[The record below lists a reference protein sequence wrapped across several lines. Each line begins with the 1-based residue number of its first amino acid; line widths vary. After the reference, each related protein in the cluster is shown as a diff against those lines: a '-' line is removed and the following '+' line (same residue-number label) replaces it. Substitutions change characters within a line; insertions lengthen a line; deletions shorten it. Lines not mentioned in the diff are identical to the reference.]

1 MNKTGRAR
9 IVVPKK
15 LGVTGFLWCLYLGS
29 APVFWLPGFSA
40 STIQTSKHLLIYLAV
55 GATAAVS
62 IFKRSVHLPWGIA
75 GLSGF
80 GLILVLSIPAVFLSE
95 LSIGLSRIV
104 DLLYAATAFS
114 SFFFLTRAGY
124 DVEKILKI
132 SAFIISGF
140 AAYSLVGMFGSLSW
154 RQPADLGFFDVSTA
168 GFGGLRTGWSNGL
181 SLYIAFSLAWV
192 YSKDSLIKFNR
203 SLLAITMAGTIF
215 ISQYMVGGRAGLL
228 ASLVSLVVLAHY
240 LIPPANRVLVYVIFS
255 AVVVAA
261 AGQAVYEHLR
271 IDRLVSNE
279 SLDVDTLDHFSA
291 NRITTYRFAF
301 KKISEKPLFGH
312 GFGNANVVGGSE
324 IHNVWLKHG
333 AEAGLLFLAAE
344 LLFVLKFMLPFPRP
358 KRIQSSY
365 VVFSRQARLY
375 AFCWAALLSGLVIS
389 MLEPRMLFGS
399 FQTSA
404 IWWCAAGVLVA
415 IQGKSHRAVFQ

>member
-1 MNKTGRAR
+1 
-9 IVVPKK
+9 
-15 LGVTGFLWCLYLGS
+15 
-29 APVFWLPGFSA
+29 
-40 STIQTSKHLLIYLAV
+40 
-55 GATAAVS
+55 
-62 IFKRSVHLPWGIA
+62 
-75 GLSGF
+75 
-80 GLILVLSIPAVFLSE
+80 
-95 LSIGLSRIV
+95 
-104 DLLYAATAFS
+104 
-114 SFFFLTRAGY
+114 
-124 DVEKILKI
+124 
-132 SAFIISGF
+132 
-140 AAYSLVGMFGSLSW
+140 MFGSLSW

-271 IDRLVSNE
+271 IDRLISDE
-279 SLDVDTLDHFSA
+279 SMDVDTLDHFSA

-301 KKISEKPLFGH
+301 KRISEKPVFGH
-312 GFGNANVVGGSE
+312 GFGNVKVAGGSE

-333 AEAGLLFLAAE
+333 AVAGLLFFAAV
-344 LLFVLKFMLPFPRP
+344 LIFVLKFMLPYPRLMC
-358 KRIQSSY
+358 IISISF
-365 VVFSRQARLY
+365 VFSR
-375 AFCWAALLSGLVIS
+375 
-389 MLEPRMLFGS
+389 
-399 FQTSA
+399 
-404 IWWCAAGVLVA
+404 
-415 IQGKSHRAVFQ
+415 RAEM